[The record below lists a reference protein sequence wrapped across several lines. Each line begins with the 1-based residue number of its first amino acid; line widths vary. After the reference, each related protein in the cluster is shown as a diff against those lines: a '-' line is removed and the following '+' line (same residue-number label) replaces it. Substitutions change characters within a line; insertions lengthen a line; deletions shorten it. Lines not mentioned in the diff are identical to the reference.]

1 MDAAADGVEEDKD
14 DNTGCPNAA
23 WQTTTV
29 VATSGRNLIGLLFG
43 GISKPKNDG
52 MLMCICLLNTKSLS
66 RDGFVT
72 RNQAE
77 SERKKSVEI
86 QDVEFFSLFTS
97 AETERSIERGVYVF
111 V

>member
-1 MDAAADGVEEDKD
+1 MDAAADGVGEDKD
-14 DNTGCPNAA
+14 DTTGCPNAA

-72 RNQAE
+72 AKSSSQRG
-77 SERKKSVEI
+77 KKA
-86 QDVEFFSLFTS
+86 LKYRT
-97 AETERSIERGVYVF
+97 
-111 V
+111 